1 VVYFRLFCVA
11 LLLGPLRLSAQED
24 ARPERALCV
33 VCALKDGETEFE
45 KVKAHS
51 EHAGK
56 AYYFCSAGCKEEF
69 DADPAGYLPPELPRP
84 APKMV
89 VETLAGESVSLQD
102 YEGQWVLLD
111 FWATWCTP
119 CVKMMPKLQKLYEAY
134 ADAGLV
140 VLGVSI
146 DDDKARIKKIKR
158 FVDKVD
164 VSYPIFSDA
173 KEQPA
178 WDAFSVKVLPTAFLI
193 DPNGQI
199 VAQWIGKIDHKLVE
213 EEVATRMLPQ
223 EEMQSQ

>member
-164 VSYPIFSDA
+164 VLYPIFSDA